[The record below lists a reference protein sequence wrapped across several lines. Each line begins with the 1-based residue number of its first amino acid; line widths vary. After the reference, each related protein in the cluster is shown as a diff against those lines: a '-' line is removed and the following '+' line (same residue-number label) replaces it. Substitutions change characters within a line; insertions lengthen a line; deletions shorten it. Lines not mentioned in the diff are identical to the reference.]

1 MTPIVVPDPPATPVS
16 DSGAFPSRAVRA
28 EDLPDIEALHDAV
41 FGPGALTR
49 TAYRVREG
57 QPRFTPHCRVLFQG
71 SALVAA
77 IRFTAIDIGG
87 VSGALMLGPLGVTG
101 AYANQGHGRRLLV
114 EGLASA
120 RGAGIAA
127 VLLVGD
133 PPYYA
138 RFGFNRIA
146 PGRIEMPGPVDPAR
160 LLLADLVPE
169 AAANFKGRV
178 TGDINRR

>member
-1 MTPIVVPDPPATPVS
+1 MPAPALPDPPPVPVS
-16 DSGAFPSRAVRA
+16 DPAAFPSRAVRA
-28 EDLPDIEALHDAV
+28 EDLPAMEALHDAV

-57 QPRFTPHCRVLFQG
+57 QPRFTPHCRVLFDG
-71 SALVAA
+71 PTLVAA
-77 IRFTAIDIGG
+77 IRFTAIRIGG
-87 VSGALMLGPLGVTG
+87 VAGALMLGPLGVSS

-114 EGLASA
+114 EGMASA
-120 RGAGIAA
+120 REAGVIA

-138 RFGFNRIA
+138 RFGFNRVA

-160 LLLADLVPE
+160 LLLSDLVPD
-169 AAANFKGRV
+169 AATRLKGRV
-178 TGDINRR
+178 SGGG